1 MSTPTT
7 TGGVRKDV
15 LWQAVETVR
24 GYERSRP
31 AVPFEQA
38 EFDIVC
44 QVLRALNVSPSR
56 LLDLG
61 AGNGLATMSMM
72 ARMHVESAVL
82 VDFSPP
88 MLEAAERA
96 LAGSSTTTTVVNGDL
111 YDPQWVSG
119 VPQPREYDVVISRH
133 AIHHLPDD
141 RKYALYSEIFDLL
154 RPGGMFVNIEHVR
167 SRALPYQDAF
177 NQVMVESI
185 HALAPEGQS
194 IEDVT
199 AAYRTRM
206 DGELNILAD
215 VWEQA
220 QWLERIGYTQ
230 VEIPF
235 KALELAVFCGQRP
248 ETADTHDE

>member
-1 MSTPTT
+1 MSTSATA
-7 TGGVRKDV
+7 GGVRKDV
-15 LWQAVETVR
+15 LWQNAETVR

-31 AVPFEQA
+31 AVPFEQV

-44 QVLRALNVSPSR
+44 QVLRALDVTPTR

-61 AGNGLATMSMM
+61 AGNGLATMSMV
-72 ARMHVESAVL
+72 ARMPVEHAVL

-96 LAGSSTTTTVVNGDL
+96 LADSVATTSVLEGDL
-111 YDPQWVSG
+111 YDPQWVA
-119 VPQPREYDVVISRH
+119 VLPTAQDYDLVISRH
-133 AIHHLPDD
+133 AIHHLPDE
-141 RKYALYSEIFDLL
+141 RKAALYAEVFELL
-154 RPGGMFVNIEHVR
+154 RPGGVFVNIEHVK
-167 SRALPYQDAF
+167 SRAHPYQRAF
-177 NQVMVESI
+177 DQVMIESI
-185 HALAPEGQS
+185 RDLAPNGQS

-220 QWLERIGYTQ
+220 RWLEDIGYEN
-230 VEIPF
+230 VDIPF

-248 ETADTHDE
+248 QG